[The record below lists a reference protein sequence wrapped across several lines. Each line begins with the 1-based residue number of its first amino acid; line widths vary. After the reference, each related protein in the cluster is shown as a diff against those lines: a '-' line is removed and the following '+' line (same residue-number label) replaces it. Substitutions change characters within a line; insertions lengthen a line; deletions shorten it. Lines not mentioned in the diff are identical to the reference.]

1 MRIEVR
7 DEVMRLFYF
16 YGQAI
21 WKGEWAVFWEG
32 VRLTS

>member
-1 MRIEVR
+1 MWIEVR

-21 WKGEWAVFWEG
+21 EGQWVAFKEG